1 MTSSVLILSIII
13 FIGIVLIAYLVY
25 SFSLLSK
32 LKALDKSVSNAIDDL
47 TIDDDDLAIIQP
59 DAVHEKL
66 ERLSML
72 VEKVK
77 KYCNVEHY
85 CIGRGKS
92 QFKEFLAVYSGYEEA
107 VDKQN
112 KRAGI
117 LKVIQEKLQDATD
130 EMEMLR
136 GHHYYSFSE
145 QDAFRNT
152 YKDLYDA
159 VGKVDDY
166 NLRNHVD
173 MKKCSAFIECCS
185 DDYRKKHN
193 DNYIEDELKEQSDYF
208 DKVLKYPLDGQQRR
222 AIVVNEDNSLVVSAA
237 GSGKTSTII
246 AKARYLFDK
255 LEVNPKNILLIS
267 YTRKAAAELSERLA
281 MPGLECCT
289 FHKLALNII
298 GRQTGSRPSIC
309 DETIFEEVFYAL
321 LDKPEFKNAI
331 LDYYS
336 FLSTPD
342 DFGFESAAEYYKNR
356 RKSSII
362 ALLPDM
368 DGKRI
373 YTRSNEE
380 KKICFILSSLG
391 VKFRYEEPY
400 ECNTADPDHRQY
412 RPDFSIYF
420 KDNEGRQRRVY
431 LEHFGIDKNGIVP
444 KWFASP
450 DEGLSW
456 DDANRIYQ
464 DEIRWKKAVHSYNG
478 TTLIYTTSAD
488 FQDGTIREKLK
499 KQLLSVGVPVH
510 EVPLDELYSNVIR
523 NDDNANIER
532 LVLNMIQS
540 FITLMKSGDRHLDEL
555 ISMTREISDRRNFTI
570 LSTIIKPF
578 YGEYS
583 NTLNAKGEI
592 DFTDLI
598 LEATEICNSNHAFR
612 RYDYI
617 LVDEFQDISLDRYRL
632 LQSLRKDSPR
642 TKLFCVGDDWQSIF
656 RFSGSDMALFT
667 RFEDYFGCTVQSKI
681 ETTYRFG
688 EPLVSI
694 SSNFILANPNQKKK
708 VIRPASNDMK
718 TVIAFKE
725 YVDERDEISRI
736 LETIPETS
744 TVYILGRYS
753 FDVDTIARGS
763 SDDLRVVS
771 GSDQSKYIIYK
782 NRKMK
787 FLTIHQ
793 AKGLEADYVILL
805 NCNNGEM
812 GYGFP
817 SIIEDD
823 PILGFVLSKSD
834 NFTFSEERR
843 LFYVAITRA
852 RKMTFVLYDSKHPS
866 DFVSEL
872 HKVGGRDAIIC
883 PRCKNGHLVC
893 YKNGI
898 AKNGNP
904 YHIYRCSNW
913 ESGCDYHTIE
923 FEN

>member
-1 MTSSVLILSIII
+1 
-13 FIGIVLIAYLVY
+13 
-25 SFSLLSK
+25 
-32 LKALDKSVSNAIDDL
+32 
-47 TIDDDDLAIIQP
+47 
-59 DAVHEKL
+59 
-66 ERLSML
+66 
-72 VEKVK
+72 
-77 KYCNVEHY
+77 
-85 CIGRGKS
+85 
-92 QFKEFLAVYSGYEEA
+92 
-107 VDKQN
+107 
-112 KRAGI
+112 
-117 LKVIQEKLQDATD
+117 
-130 EMEMLR
+130 
-136 GHHYYSFSE
+136 
-145 QDAFRNT
+145 
-152 YKDLYDA
+152 
-159 VGKVDDY
+159 
-166 NLRNHVD
+166 
-173 MKKCSAFIECCS
+173 
-185 DDYRKKHN
+185 
-193 DNYIEDELKEQSDYF
+193 
-208 DKVLKYPLDGQQRR
+208 
-222 AIVVNEDNSLVVSAA
+222 
-237 GSGKTSTII
+237 
-246 AKARYLFDK
+246 
-255 LEVNPKNILLIS
+255 
-267 YTRKAAAELSERLA
+267 
-281 MPGLECCT
+281 
-289 FHKLALNII
+289 
-298 GRQTGSRPSIC
+298 
-309 DETIFEEVFYAL
+309 
-321 LDKPEFKNAI
+321 
-331 LDYYS
+331 
-336 FLSTPD
+336 
-342 DFGFESAAEYYKNR
+342 
-356 RKSSII
+356 
-362 ALLPDM
+362 
-368 DGKRI
+368 
-373 YTRSNEE
+373 
-380 KKICFILSSLG
+380 
-391 VKFRYEEPY
+391 
-400 ECNTADPDHRQY
+400 
-412 RPDFSIYF
+412 
-420 KDNEGRQRRVY
+420 
-431 LEHFGIDKNGIVP
+431 
-444 KWFASP
+444 
-450 DEGLSW
+450 
-456 DDANRIYQ
+456 
-464 DEIRWKKAVHSYNG
+464 
-478 TTLIYTTSAD
+478 
-488 FQDGTIREKLK
+488 LK